1 VTGDGTVGGVGGP
14 DGKMPASPPDRDDA
28 GGGRP
33 VPVERAHEHPAFEL
47 GGNTITSLASPSR
60 GADEAALYR
69 VEVPADGALPAHH
82 HDHLDVFAVETG
94 SGTLYVDGDA
104 FEVVAGDSVVVP
116 IGAVHHLEA
125 GERGVTIVV
134 TMLAG
139 TKLVRADDGTELV
152 PPWVS

>member
-1 VTGDGTVGGVGGP
+1 
-14 DGKMPASPPDRDDA
+14 M
-28 GGGRP
+28 
-33 VPVERAHEHPAFEL
+33 PVERADEHPAFEL

-60 GADEAALYR
+60 GADEAVLYR
-69 VEVPADGALPAHH
+69 VEVPAGGALPAHH
-82 HDHLDVFAVETG
+82 HDHLDVFAVEAG
-94 SGTLYVDGDA
+94 AGTLHVGGES
-104 FEVVAGDSVVVP
+104 FEVAAGDSVVVP

-139 TKLVRADDGTELV
+139 TKLVRADDGSELV